1 MTRQEWTQLFGF
13 GVAILLLI
21 AALGAVAY
29 GLGWIG
35 SAAEVVKEEFGPQAA
50 LEKYE
55 WFIDQAEAIE
65 KADADI
71 TLFEQRRAN
80 IEAQYT
86 STYGVD
92 KTKWSSSVQ
101 VQYNREVQIARDDL
115 LAIVSNRNNIVKDYN
130 AQSQKFNWAPF
141 KGRADYPPENFV
153 GYVVK

>member
-13 GVAILLLI
+13 GLAILLLI

-35 SAAEVVKEEFGPQAA
+35 SAGEVVKEEFGPQAA

-71 TLFEQRRAN
+71 ALFEQRRAD
-80 IEAQYT
+80 IETQYT
-86 STYGVD
+86 STYGAD
-92 KTKWSSSVQ
+92 KTKWSPGVQ
-101 VQYNREVQIARDDL
+101 VQYNHEIQIARDDL
-115 LAIVSNRNNIVKDYN
+115 MAIISNRNNIVKDYN
-130 AQSQKFNWAPF
+130 AQSEKFNWAPF